1 MVVWGYAVPTVPA
14 ASVAGDTASVI
25 PGACCTCKLTLWLA
39 TRPSPAAVATT
50 LADPTVA
57 VADAVSVS
65 VTGFA
70 LTLEAGAIGFADH
83 PTVTP
88 AGSPLTEKLMLPL
101 KDPPVPAVKLT
112 VPEPPCTA
120 AAELDAAVS
129 VSVGASVTVSA

>member
-70 LTLEAGAIGFADH
+70 LTLEAGAIGFH